1 MDKFELMEKQ
11 IQDPILLRVLAKY
24 YERSETGIKKY
35 GRTLDRD
42 DLSFLDWLN
51 HLQEELMDATLYI
64 EKLKKEAQKK
74 SIIELMNM
82 DSYEPKECAC
92 YGSNA
97 MHECNCK

>member
-1 MDKFELMEKQ
+1 MEKQ

-42 DLSFLDWLN
+42 DLNFLDWLT

-64 EKLKKEAQKK
+64 EKLKKEAQRK

-82 DSYEPKECAC
+82 DSYSEQNTPKS
-92 YGSNA
+92 GT
-97 MHECNCK
+97 NCQDELNKSE

>member
-1 MDKFELMEKQ
+1 MEKQ

-24 YERSETGIKKY
+24 YERSQTGIKKY

-42 DLSFLDWLN
+42 DLSFLDWLT

-74 SIIELMNM
+74 SIIELMNI
-82 DSYEPKECAC
+82 DSYDKSE
-92 YGSNA
+92 
-97 MHECNCK
+97 

>member
-1 MDKFELMEKQ
+1 MEKQ

-24 YERSETGIKKY
+24 YERSNTGIKKY

-42 DLSFLDWLN
+42 DLSFIDWLN